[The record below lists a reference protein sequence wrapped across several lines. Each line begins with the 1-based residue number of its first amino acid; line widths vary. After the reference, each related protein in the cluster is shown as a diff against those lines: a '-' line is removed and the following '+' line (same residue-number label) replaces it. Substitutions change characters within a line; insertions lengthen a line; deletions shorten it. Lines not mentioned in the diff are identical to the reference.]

1 MTTGVSDVSVRV
13 KTLFLDAGG
22 VLVFPNWTRVSAVL
36 GQHGI
41 KVDPGKLAAGEPH
54 VRKQIDEPALI
65 RSAPDEKRGRRYLDL
80 VFDAAGVPPSRERDA
95 ALDELRTYHARHNL
109 WEVVPPD
116 VVPALERLR
125 RLGLQ
130 LAVVSNANGTLC
142 AKFERVGLARC
153 VDCVIDSA
161 EVGIEKPD
169 ARIFECALERLGARR
184 ESTLHVGDIYHVDVV
199 GARAAGI
206 RAMLL
211 DPLDLYAEY
220 PCERVRSLDELV
232 ARVSQ
237 C

>member
-1 MTTGVSDVSVRV
+1 MTVPID
-13 KTLFLDAGG
+13 TLFLDAGG
-22 VLVFPNWTRVSAVL
+22 VLVFPNWNRVSEVL
-36 GQHGI
+36 AGHGLHAGA
-41 KVDPGKLAAGEPH
+41 DALAAGEPY
-54 VRKQIDEPALI
+54 VRKQIDNPALI
-65 RSAPDEKRGRRYLDL
+65 GSAPDDKRGRQYFDL
-80 VFDAAGVPPSRERDA
+80 VFDAAGVPPGRQRDE
-95 ALDELRTYHARHNL
+95 ALDELRAYHARHNL
-109 WEVVPPD
+109 WEVVPAD

-125 RLGLQ
+125 KLGLQ

-142 AKFERVGLARC
+142 AKFDRLGLGPC

-161 EVGIEKPD
+161 DVGIEKPD

-220 PCERVRSLDELV
+220 PCERVRSLDDL
-232 ARVSQ
+232 ADRLG
-237 C
+237 

>member
-1 MTTGVSDVSVRV
+1 MHL
-13 KTLFLDAGG
+13 KTLFLDAGA
-22 VLVFPNWTRVSAVL
+22 VLVFPNWTRASAVL
-36 GQHGI
+36 GEHGI
-41 KVDPGKLAAGEPH
+41 KVDPATLAAGEPH

-65 RSAPDEKRGRRYLDL
+65 RSAPDDKRGRRYFDL
-80 VFDAAGVPPSRERDA
+80 VFDAAGVPPSPERDA
-95 ALDELRTYHARHNL
+95 ALDELRTYHATHNL

-130 LAVVSNANGTLC
+130 LAVVSNANGTLR
-142 AKFERVGLARC
+142 AKFERVGLARR

-220 PCERVRSLDELV
+220 PCERVSSLDALV
-232 ARVSQ
+232 EKLSQ
-237 C
+237 G

>member
-1 MTTGVSDVSVRV
+1 MHL
-13 KTLFLDAGG
+13 KTVFLDAGA

-36 GQHGI
+36 GEHGI
-41 KVDPGKLAAGEPH
+41 KVDPAKLGAGEPH
-54 VRKQIDEPALI
+54 VRKQIDEPSLI
-65 RSAPDEKRGRRYLDL
+65 RSAPDEKRGRRYFDL

-95 ALDELRTYHARHNL
+95 ALDELRTYHAQHNL
-109 WEVVPPD
+109 WEVVPSD

-125 RLGLQ
+125 GLGLQ

-161 EVGIEKPD
+161 DVGIEK
-169 ARIFECALERLGARR
+169 LGARR

-220 PCERVRSLDELV
+220 PCERVGSLDELV
-232 ARVSQ
+232 ARVTASA
-237 C
+237 